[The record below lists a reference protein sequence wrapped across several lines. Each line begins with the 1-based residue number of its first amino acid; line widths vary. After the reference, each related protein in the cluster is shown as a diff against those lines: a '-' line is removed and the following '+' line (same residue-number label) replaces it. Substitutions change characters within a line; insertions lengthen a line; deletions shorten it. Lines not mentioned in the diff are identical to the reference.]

1 MDSTHRAGTTARVK
15 DLRHALDAARL
26 FRGIGLES
34 IEYLLPSCQIL
45 EIEAGAALLRQHT
58 HNDCVFVLLSGS
70 LQVHLLQPP
79 DQEITTIREGEC
91 AGEMSVIDG
100 GAVSA
105 DVIADQASR
114 VLRIPQDVL
123 WSMVGASHGLARNLL
138 CILSTRM
145 RFDHKLIVESLHAR
159 REFEQAAQTDA
170 LTGLHNRRWLNDAFA
185 RQVARCSEDGQDF
198 CLLMIDI
205 DHFKRINDS
214 DGHVAGDHALVAVAA
229 ALTRHIRPMDL
240 LVRFGGEEFALG
252 LPGTDCDE
260 ALMVAERLRHAI
272 ECLALPF
279 RNSHPLPHLTVS
291 LGVAQMQQGQTL
303 DALIAAADAALYRA
317 KDGGRNR
324 VAI

>member
-1 MDSTHRAGTTARVK
+1 MDITHCAGTPARVK
-15 DLRHALDAARL
+15 DISHALEVSRL

-45 EIEAGAALLRQHT
+45 DIEAGEALLRQRM
-58 HNDCVFVLLSGS
+58 HNDCVFVLLAGN

-79 DQEITTIREGEC
+79 DQEITSIRAGEC

-123 WSMVGASHGLARNLL
+123 WSMVGASHGLALNLL
-138 CILSTRM
+138 YILSTRM
-145 RFDHKLIVESLHAR
+145 RFDNKLIVESLHAR

-185 RQVARCSEDGQDF
+185 RQMARCSEDGQAF
-198 CLLMIDI
+198 CLVMIDI

-229 ALTRHIRPMDL
+229 ALTKHIRPMDF

-260 ALMVAERLRHAI
+260 ALEVADRLRHVI

-291 LGVAQMQQGQTL
+291 LGVARMQQGQTL

-317 KDGGRNR
+317 KEGGRNR
-324 VAI
+324 VVL